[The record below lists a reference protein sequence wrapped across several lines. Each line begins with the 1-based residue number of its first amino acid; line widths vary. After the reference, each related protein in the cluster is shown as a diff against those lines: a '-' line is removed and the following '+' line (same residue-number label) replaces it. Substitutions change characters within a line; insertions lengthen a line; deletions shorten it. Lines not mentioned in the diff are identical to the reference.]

1 MDQNA
6 SVLIWETVKSL
17 QKGGSLEQAMSETLR
32 RLTAAMGCE
41 ECALWLLNVKDSR
54 LYVVAC
60 VGKQDLTGAFLDLDR
75 GIPGAVTRS
84 GKTELIADCASDP
97 RFAQIKGGNIPRNL
111 LVIPL
116 KNQYECIGC
125 LQLTE
130 RKESDFTQEDVYYCT
145 LVASLLAIAL
155 GERGVTLRTPESR
168 KALIALRDLTCRKS
182 EDDSALRHLN
192 LNIYEHET
200 LAVLG
205 ESGCGSRTL
214 LRLLH
219 LAEGG
224 EEVREGRFLA
234 AGRDM
239 LSAAE
244 GELDDYRRGFVS
256 YIYPDC
262 PLVPTMTVKAN
273 IALTAKNALEPLS
286 PEEALFL
293 VGLKDCG
300 RLLPE
305 KLDPRQRQLVGVARA
320 LARKPDL
327 ILAEEPGGNLA
338 AAAAKEVLGVL
349 LSAAKQLGAAV
360 VLTTH
365 NPEIARTA
373 DRVLYLKGGQI
384 SEVRV
389 NPEPAAASE
398 LEW

>member
-1 MDQNA
+1 M
-6 SVLIWETVKSL
+6 
-17 QKGGSLEQAMSETLR
+17 R
-32 RLTAAMGCE
+32 E
-41 ECALWLLNVKDSR
+41 EP
-54 LYVVAC
+54 
-60 VGKQDLTGAFLDLDR
+60 LD
-75 GIPGAVTRS
+75 P
-84 GKTELIADCASDP
+84 
-97 RFAQIKGGNIPRNL
+97 
-111 LVIPL
+111 
-116 KNQYECIGC
+116 
-125 LQLTE
+125 
-130 RKESDFTQEDVYYCT
+130 T
-145 LVASLLAIAL
+145 LV
-155 GERGVTLRTPESR
+155 
-168 KALIALRDLTCRKS
+168 DF

-349 LSAAKQLGAAV
+349 LSGAIMLAGSLLGLGAWQLV
-360 VLTTH
+360 
-365 NPEIARTA
+365 
-373 DRVLYLKGGQI
+373 K
-384 SEVRV
+384 
-389 NPEPAAASE
+389 
-398 LEW
+398 